1 MDELPEE
8 TKEKYRRWW
17 LSRSPEDRARLRALN
32 GKPVTIHELV
42 FLGDAEGFPLAA
54 GPGSRGAGGPLAALH
69 PSTDEAPGVL
79 RLPEFLLDDEDGEV
93 AAGPRP
99 GPTS

>member
-17 LSRSPEDRARLRALN
+17 SGRSPEDRARLRALN

-42 FLGDAEGFPLAA
+42 FLGNADGFPLGT
-54 GPGSRGAGGPLAALH
+54 GPVGAGDPLAALH
-69 PSTDEAPGVL
+69 LSPDDPPTVFC
-79 RLPEFLLDDEDGEV
+79 LPDFLLDDEGQQGP
-93 AAGPRP
+93 AGPP
-99 GPTS
+99 AGPTS